1 MRIPLS
7 KISTGNTKGKE
18 YVLKTSGNF
27 YVGNFYKIYGT
38 YYSGSNYNP
47 DITPEE
53 LIPVKKKA
61 IDNPNSFLYNVLA
74 GAKAGLNVRSVSTRP
89 TKSAALSS
97 IAEANKQGFI
107 PVVGVNPDADNESIQ
122 SNSNEIQTS
131 STPTEVKR
139 YFFRKIIRTTKDGP
153 EYKIGEMNE
162 EEYDS
167 KKKSLVPPAYVIAI
181 VSETRI
187 PGDPPYFNTDELDKA
202 ERKIPGLKQFLGI
215 TE

>member
-74 GAKAGLNVRSVSTRP
+74 GAKAGLNARSVSTRP
-89 TKSAALSS
+89 TKSAALAS
-97 IAEANKQGFI
+97 IAEANKQGFV
-107 PVVGVNPDADNESIQ
+107 PVVGVNPDADNEAMQ
-122 SNSNEIQTS
+122 SNANEVQTS

-139 YFFRKIIRTTKDGP
+139 YFFRKIIKMTKNGP

-162 EEYDS
+162 EEYNS
-167 KKKSLVPPAYVIAI
+167 KIKILILPTYVTAV

-187 PGDPPYFNTDELDKA
+187 PGDPPYLNETELNAA
-202 ERKIPGLKQFLGI
+202 EKKIPGLKQFLGI